1 LMRAE
6 APPADAK
13 SPAVIAKLSLNPSD
27 MALIICREEVRSDT
41 AFRTPHRAYIHT

>member
-27 MALIICREEVRSDT
+27 ITLIFRRAEDHFDT
-41 AFRTPHRAYIHT
+41 AARKLRKACIHT